1 MDNLSTRKF
10 TGIIQDIFDEA
21 DPTKYFVSI
30 PELTSSHKEPIL
42 VKNNLNNYSAVKIKN
57 VDNTLYSG
65 IYYPLNPGTKVNI
78 QFYTNEITSGY
89 IESLHNDSQAI
100 PPGESP
106 DSYYLL
112 METPGG
118 SRAYFDTDKER
129 FHIHNETHLGG
140 ADIFTDGN
148 TITLQTNTKTNEAA
162 SSLELSQNGF
172 IVKIGD
178 RSLIFNESGL
188 AVNSGTK
195 GNTFINMTDKGIS
208 IKGEEFLSF
217 DTQKLNMRGELVAL
231 QSLGQLH
238 IRGTVL
244 NLTGTQKA
252 ALNSSV
258 VHIEG
263 WMSTYIKAGLTL
275 NLESLVFY
283 KVQSLISDELN
294 LAMKHSFSA
303 IEARESTITAETSTF
318 KASAISVMAN
328 DGVIINN
335 LGVASDIAPTLA
347 TSMLGVSSGL
357 TAAFMAFGT
366 FLSLDNIASS
376 VVGTVVTDAKIADSA
391 APATPTD
398 KSLMG
403 VFIKKNKGDNK
414 TFLNKLED
422 KNIHDKNLYNKGVID
437 YSKLMNPT
445 FNEYNYGLGGT
456 RDDQNLRILSSNFL
470 KGK

>member
-1 MDNLSTRKF
+1 MDNLSNRKF
-10 TGIIQDIFDEA
+10 IGIIKDYFDESE
-21 DPTKYFVSI
+21 PTKYFVDI
-30 PELTSSHKEPIL
+30 PELTSHKEPIL
-42 VKNNLNNYSAVKIKN
+42 VKNNLNFYTATKIKN
-57 VDNTLYSG
+57 EDSTLYSG
-65 IYYPLNPGTKVNI
+65 SYSPLIPGTKVNI

-129 FHIHNETHLGG
+129 FHIHNESHLGG

-148 TITLQTNTKTNEAA
+148 TITLQTNTQDNKVA
-162 SSLELSQNGF
+162 SLLEISKNGF
-172 IVKIGD
+172 IVKFGE
-178 RSLIFNESGL
+178 RSLVFNESGFSI
-188 AVNSGTK
+188 NSGVNA
-195 GNTFINMTDKGIS
+195 NTFLNMTDKGIS
-208 IKGEEFLSF
+208 FKGEEFLSF
-217 DTQKLNMRGELVAL
+217 DTQKLNMRGETVAL

-258 VHIEG
+258 VHVEG

-283 KVQSLISDELN
+283 KVQSLINDELN
-294 LAMKHSFSA
+294 LAMKHTFSPL
-303 IEARESTITAETSTF
+303 ISQESTMATETSTF
-318 KASAISVMAN
+318 KANAISTIAN
-328 DGVIINN
+328 DGIIISN
-335 LGVASDIAPTLA
+335 LGVASNTAPTVG
-347 TSMLGVSSGL
+347 TSMIGVSTGL

-376 VVGTVVTDAKIADSA
+376 VVGTVLTDGKIADSA

-398 KSLMG
+398 KSIMG
-403 VFIKKNKGDNK
+403 VFLKKNKNDNAN
-414 TFLNKLED
+414 FLNKLKD
-422 KNIHDKNLYNKGVID
+422 KNILNKTTYSDGVID
-437 YSKLMNPT
+437 YTKLTNPS
-445 FNEYNYGLGGT
+445 FDKYNYGIGGT
-456 RDDQNLRILSSNFL
+456 QDQDLQILSSNFL
-470 KGK
+470 KGQ